1 THLHPHHNYYSSSGS
16 NSDIRRDSPYT
27 YNRGGAS
34 ESYKSNSASSSRYN
48 GNHDHMSAIDTA
60 QVLRQQQLH
69 QQQLQEQY
77 LKSKQEEEK
86 IPEWK
91 RKEDFFAAL
100 GLVTKQ
106 TLKEI
111 QNKKCERK
119 RRTTANPQ
127 FSNAA
132 IEAKRINAMEVA
144 AKRAKRREMA
154 ASERNASAP
163 LTRIARRNSQVPIV
177 PIQQSSIRSSLRP
190 STASSSQPA
199 GSPSSSSTTP
209 FHQKAVFRQFP
220 NSPSTNMTVA
230 PDKSRNLVERLKSRY
245 QLHTSPYQ
253 INRLPNSSS
262 SSHNNIN
269 NNTSNNNNL
278 RSVNLTVAK
287 PLLVKTVHNCYA
299 CYESCDPDLDA
310 IMACVDCRC
319 YFHATCVA
327 SVDEINKTNSVPCPS
342 CDKETSTTFDGFNS
356 LPVSDDLDSNSG
368 KNISKPEREKP
379 ILEEEEE
386 DVEDLEEEEE
396 RMEVEENLTIKNNPP
411 RPKVL
416 TLEEIQRKIGQGKN
430 PIIVMTKAEFL
441 KNQARNQPQITIK
454 TRENLLTRQNEIAK
468 LINEGKKR
476 YNELAVTLND
486 LKEDKIKLIQERS
499 KIQDCLKKV
508 TNVIKLVNES
518 DVQIDQAKVKDQNK
532 APEESS
538 VEVNDKPN
546 ETNGSAITSSG
557 EQKTVESESSSSD
570 DDSSDS
576 EESDD
581 EDQSNV
587 TKKSDEDP
595 EKSPIPIDQMKD
607 EAVNDI
613 NIKDL
618 EEVMEQV
625 IQEHESTISVIEEEV
640 EESPEEDKPI
650 VTQVLEEEAVIIDSE
665 MKDVENS
672 LTVDETIKVE
682 EGPSE
687 VAQDVAEFAV
697 GEDAI
702 VLEEIDD
709 IGGNEVL
716 ITTTV
721 EEESNMVILGSESV
735 ALEKCNQFDDETS
748 AAVASIQD
756 FEVDSL

>member
-1 THLHPHHNYYSSSGS
+1 
-16 NSDIRRDSPYT
+16 
-27 YNRGGAS
+27 
-34 ESYKSNSASSSRYN
+34 
-48 GNHDHMSAIDTA
+48 MFIDTNYIYKIINTFY
-60 QVLRQQQLH
+60 
-69 QQQLQEQY
+69 Y
-77 LKSKQEEEK
+77 L
-86 IPEWK
+86 
-91 RKEDFFAAL
+91 
-100 GLVTKQ
+100 
-106 TLKEI
+106 
-111 QNKKCERK
+111 
-119 RRTTANPQ
+119 
-127 FSNAA
+127 
-132 IEAKRINAMEVA
+132 
-144 AKRAKRREMA
+144 
-154 ASERNASAP
+154 
-163 LTRIARRNSQVPIV
+163 
-177 PIQQSSIRSSLRP
+177 SL
-190 STASSSQPA
+190 
-199 GSPSSSSTTP
+199 
-209 FHQKAVFRQFP
+209 
-220 NSPSTNMTVA
+220 
-230 PDKSRNLVERLKSRY
+230 
-245 QLHTSPYQ
+245 
-253 INRLPNSSS
+253 
-262 SSHNNIN
+262 
-269 NNTSNNNNL
+269 
-278 RSVNLTVAK
+278 
-287 PLLVKTVHNCYA
+287 
-299 CYESCDPDLDA
+299 
-310 IMACVDCRC
+310 
-319 YFHATCVA
+319 
-327 SVDEINKTNSVPCPS
+327 
-342 CDKETSTTFDGFNS
+342 
-356 LPVSDDLDSNSG
+356 
-368 KNISKPEREKP
+368 
-379 ILEEEEE
+379 
-386 DVEDLEEEEE
+386 
-396 RMEVEENLTIKNNPP
+396 
-411 RPKVL
+411 
-416 TLEEIQRKIGQGKN
+416 
-430 PIIVMTKAEFL
+430 FL
-441 KNQARNQPQITIK
+441 
-454 TRENLLTRQNEIAK
+454 
-468 LINEGKKR
+468 
-476 YNELAVTLND
+476 
-486 LKEDKIKLIQERS
+486 
-499 KIQDCLKKV
+499 
-508 TNVIKLVNES
+508 
-518 DVQIDQAKVKDQNK
+518 
-532 APEESS
+532 ESS